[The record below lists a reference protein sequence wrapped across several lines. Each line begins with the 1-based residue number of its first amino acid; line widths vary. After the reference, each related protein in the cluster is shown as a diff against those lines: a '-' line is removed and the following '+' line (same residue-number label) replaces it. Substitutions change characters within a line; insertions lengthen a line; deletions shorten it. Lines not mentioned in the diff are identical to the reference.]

1 MFEMNEEQSALF
13 NALTPLQKEVSLNS
27 ISGMNNIDAYKA
39 SSGKAKTDKA
49 RESSVSQILSNHKVK
64 NFIKS
69 MANHIVNPAVMSRQE
84 MIERLSG
91 LARTNM
97 SDLITWGIQ
106 GDTATT
112 DINQDGDE
120 IDPEDDINQDGDE
133 IDPEDFADG
142 QEPQSV
148 WVIKPSALQDPA
160 KVASI
165 AEVSA
170 GKYGIKIK
178 QHSPL
183 AAMKQLAEL
192 AGYEAPKQIEVV
204 AKEELTPWGAITA
217 ESDE

>member
-1 MFEMNEEQSALF
+1 MFEMNEEQAALF
-13 NALTPLQKEVSLNS
+13 DKLTPLKKEVSLNS
-27 ISGMNNIDAYKA
+27 ISGMNDIEAYKA
-39 SSGKAKTDKA
+39 SSGKAKTENTQRACASEILTNPNVKA
-49 RESSVSQILSNHKVK
+49 
-64 NFIKS
+64 FIKS

-97 SDLITWGIQ
+97 SDLITWGLE
-106 GDTATT
+106 GDTEIV
-112 DINQDGDE
+112 DINEKGE
-120 IDPEDDINQDGDE
+120 ELDPEDI
-133 IDPEDFADG
+133 PESQA
-142 QEPQSV
+142 PQSV
-148 WVIKPSALQDPA
+148 WVIKPSALQDPN

-170 GKYGIKIK
+170 GKEGFKIK

-217 ESDE
+217 ASDE